1 MRGHSKANCW
11 LPRQLADLAI
21 RKNLQKN
28 YAIYRHHREIQ
39 VFKRKTEAQIAY
51 SRKLTEEMA
60 NIKKQMVLPDEDMS
74 QVWYLRTLPNLNL

>member
-1 MRGHSKANCW
+1 MHTTRPK
-11 LPRQLADLAI
+11 
-21 RKNLQKN
+21 
-28 YAIYRHHREIQ
+28 Q

-74 QVWYLRTLPNLNL
+74 QV

>member
-1 MRGHSKANCW
+1 MVESKADTDAQKQN
-11 LPRQLADLAI
+11 I
-21 RKNLQKN
+21 SKNMQDAYNKAKTALENAK
-28 YAIYRHHREIQ
+28 
-39 VFKRKTEAQIAY
+39 KGKTEAQIAY